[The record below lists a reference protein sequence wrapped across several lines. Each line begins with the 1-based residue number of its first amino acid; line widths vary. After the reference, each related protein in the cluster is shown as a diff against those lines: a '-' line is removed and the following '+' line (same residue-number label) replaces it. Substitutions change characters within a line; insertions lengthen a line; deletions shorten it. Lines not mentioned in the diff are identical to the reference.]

1 MISRI
6 FSTGLALANEAKIKL
21 KDRLYHIYKDAHV
34 SSSSFSV
41 LCHGFPVQENIMFSY
56 HEDGKFRGKPKDTK
70 LINFHVSKGIFSP
83 KL

>member
-1 MISRI
+1 M
-6 FSTGLALANEAKIKL
+6 

-70 LINFHVSKGIFSP
+70 LINFHVSKGMFSP
-83 KL
+83 KLLGKVGVIFNLILKKSTF